1 MTLTH
6 IYYKKKKIIV
16 KSLIF
21 DFRCWM
27 FDVGCLMFDVRCSI
41 LEYMKE
47 KSNTVARAKNF
58 SPLFFF
64 ILVVAEGYSVL
75 SIELSIS
82 QLTGIFYGLTLI
94 GWTSVIAIVM
104 FGLAAGYFFSSYF
117 LNRIKESSFLFFWI
131 LGISFSWIWLIPRMG
146 FPLMNFFYDW
156 GLITGVVLSSFILV
170 FPSVFLLSMIPP
182 ILSGIN
188 TFEINKSG
196 KSTGVIFA
204 LSTLSGIAGIFMNGF
219 WFIPEYG
226 LTISFVITGAVIFLL
241 WVIIIIKIWKSD
253 TEFLLP

>member
-182 ILSGIN
+182 ILSG
-188 TFEINKSG
+188 
-196 KSTGVIFA
+196 
-204 LSTLSGIAGIFMNGF
+204 
-219 WFIPEYG
+219 
-226 LTISFVITGAVIFLL
+226 
-241 WVIIIIKIWKSD
+241 
-253 TEFLLP
+253 